1 MTFPRI
7 VLSMGL
13 SLYSPV
19 KFRGEDTDGET
30 RKSAVEEAERD
41 GTERRTPTTSDSPEE
56 EMTSSELREDP
67 EDHEESPIRTAISST
82 T

>member
-13 SLYSPV
+13 PLYSPV
-19 KFRGEDTDGET
+19 KFRGEETDGET

-41 GTERRTPTTSDSPEE
+41 GTVSRTPTTSDGFDEE
-56 EMTSSELREDP
+56 TKSSELHEDP
-67 EDHEESPIRTAISST
+67 EDREESPIRTAISAT